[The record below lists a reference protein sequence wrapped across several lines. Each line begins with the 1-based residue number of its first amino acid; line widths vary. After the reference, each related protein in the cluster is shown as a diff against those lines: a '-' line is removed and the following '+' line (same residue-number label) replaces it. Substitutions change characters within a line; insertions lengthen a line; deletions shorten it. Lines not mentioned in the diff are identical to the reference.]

1 MTRFKGG
8 LLAGLTALMLL
19 GACKEE
25 TEAKAPASNPSGPRA
40 IVSLDLL
47 EIRHEM
53 VEGRHRYVHRRVFT
67 ESAGVASTIRR
78 GKVCVQNGTECVDAL
93 TNYAL
98 PAMGTFIQPNS
109 HFATPLEKD
118 RVTLQYWIADANG
131 HELQVMVTVDTDGD
145 SATVTKQ

>member
-1 MTRFKGG
+1 MMLLKGS
-8 LLAGLTALMLL
+8 LLVGLTALMLL
-19 GACKEE
+19 GGCKED
-25 TEAKAPASNPSGPRA
+25 TEAKTPASNPSGPRA

-47 EIRHEM
+47 DFRHEV

-67 ESAGVASTIRR
+67 ESAGVAGTIRR

-98 PAMGTFIQPNS
+98 PALGNFTQPNS

-118 RVTLQYWIADANG
+118 RVTLQYWVTDANG
-131 HELQVMVTVDTDGD
+131 HELELKVTVDTDGD
-145 SATVTKQ
+145 NATVTKQ